1 MDKDKK
7 ILLWL
12 IAGSRGGVNRALIL
26 KYVISSPS
34 NANRIS
40 IATGIEYKTVQ
51 HHLSI
56 LEKNGLLS
64 AVGDKYGK
72 TYFPSEL
79 LDKNI
84 NSFKDICKNM
94 GLDGDEFK
102 NK

>member
-12 IAGSRGGVNRALIL
+12 IAGSRGGINRALIL
-26 KYVISSPS
+26 KYIISSPS

-64 AVGDKYGK
+64 SMGDKYGK
-72 TYFPSEL
+72 IYFPSEL

-84 NSFKDICKNM
+84 DTFNQICSEM
-94 GLDGDEFK
+94 GLENVEF

>member
-12 IAGSRGGVNRALIL
+12 IAGSRGGLNRALIL
-26 KYVISSPS
+26 KHVISSPS

-40 IATGIEYKTVQ
+40 VATGIEYKTVQ
-51 HHLSI
+51 HHLNI

-84 NSFKDICKNM
+84 HNFNEICKNM
-94 GLDGDEFK
+94 GLDDNEFK

>member
-12 IAGSRGGVNRALIL
+12 IAGSRGGMNRALII
-26 KYVISSPS
+26 KYIITSPS

-51 HHLSI
+51 HHLGI
-56 LEKNGLLS
+56 LEKNGLIS
-64 AVGDKYGK
+64 SIGDKYGK

-79 LDKNI
+79 LDKNM
-84 NSFKDICKNM
+84 NSFNEICKTM
-94 GLDGDEFK
+94 GLDNVKFK
-102 NK
+102 N

>member
-12 IAGSRGGVNRALIL
+12 IAGSRGGLNRALIL
-26 KYVISSPS
+26 QYLISSPS

-51 HHLSI
+51 HHLNI

-64 AVGDKYGK
+64 VVGDKYGK

-84 NSFKDICKNM
+84 NSFNEICKNM

-102 NK
+102 DK

>member
-12 IAGSRGGVNRALIL
+12 LAGSRGGINRALIL
-26 KYVISSPS
+26 KYLISSPS

-51 HHLSI
+51 HHLNI
-56 LEKNGLLS
+56 LEKNGILS
-64 AVGDKYGK
+64 TVGDKYGK

-84 NSFKDICKNM
+84 SLFNEICKNM
-94 GLDGDEFK
+94 GLDKDEFK

>member
-26 KYVISSPS
+26 RYIISSPS

-51 HHLSI
+51 HHLNI

-84 NSFKDICKNM
+84 YSFNEICKDM
-94 GLDGDEFK
+94 GLDSDEFK
-102 NK
+102 N

>member
-26 KYVISSPS
+26 RYIISSPS

-40 IATGIEYKTVQ
+40 MATGIEYKTVQ
-51 HHLSI
+51 HHLGI

-84 NSFKDICKNM
+84 NSFNEICKDM
-94 GLDGDEFK
+94 GLDVDEFK
-102 NK
+102 K

>member
-26 KYVISSPS
+26 KYIISSPS

-51 HHLSI
+51 HHLNI

-64 AVGDKYGK
+64 SVGDKYGK

-84 NSFKDICKNM
+84 NSFNEICKDM
-94 GLDGDEFK
+94 GLDSDEFK
-102 NK
+102 N